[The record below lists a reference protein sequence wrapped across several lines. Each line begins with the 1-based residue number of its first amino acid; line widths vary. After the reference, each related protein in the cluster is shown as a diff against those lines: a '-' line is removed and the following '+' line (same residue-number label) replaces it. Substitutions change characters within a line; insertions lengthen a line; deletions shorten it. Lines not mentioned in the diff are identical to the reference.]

1 MKILKPA
8 IYIRHVIAKL
18 SKFVQISVQ
27 TSSDSFSQ
35 RILWELTY
43 IFPFFFLFLAKF
55 YYQSVFTS
63 RVIQQNVFQDLCL
76 GIW

>member
-1 MKILKPA
+1 M
-8 IYIRHVIAKL
+8 RHVIAKL
-18 SKFVQISVQ
+18 SKFVQISMQ
-27 TSSDSFSQ
+27 ISSDSISQ

-43 IFPFFFLFLAKF
+43 ISPFFVLFLVKF